1 MDNPRARAVREYVL
15 MPEQPGAHMQQ
26 AALFGQPSAHALAA
40 VVATI
45 QQHAESLEDTHV
57 VNAVA
62 LVSAIAAK
70 ADGSSECADCFP
82 EACACA
88 ETGLARL
95 VGQLAALE
103 GAALSISQ
111 RGQRGALEKLL
122 CQAISSAATDPPL
135 ARATIGALRRA
146 AGEESR
152 EGVETLGLRTQP
164 QQWTH
169 TPSSP
174 SLRPPIYDPNPG
186 SHPSCRELPSAA
198 PCSAVPRLLC
208 RGVPSELGL
217 LRASAPLLSAVRAH
231 MWKARPAVRCARPA
245 KAHLPIGRGL
255 PRLEAALG

>member
-1 MDNPRARAVREYVL
+1 MDHPRARAVREYVL

-26 AALFGQPSAHALAA
+26 AALFGHPYAHALAA

-45 QQHAESLEDTHV
+45 QQHAESLEDKHV

-88 ETGLARL
+88 EHGLARL

-164 QQWTH
+164 RTARTH
-169 TPSSP
+169 SPPSP
-174 SLRPPIYDPNPG
+174 NLRPEMYDPNPA
-186 SHPSCRELPSAA
+186 PSQAA
-198 PCSAVPRLLC
+198 ESSQPPPRARQC
-208 RGVPSELGL
+208 PGCCAAACQ
-217 LRASAPLLSAVRAH
+217 AS
-231 MWKARPAVRCARPA
+231 
-245 KAHLPIGRGL
+245 
-255 PRLEAALG
+255 

>member
-164 QQWTH
+164 HIQTH
-169 TPSSP
+169 IEPHTVDPHPIQPESTTPNLRSQSRTQPSYRVAAESSQA
-174 SLRPPIYDPNPG
+174 PPRARQCPG
-186 SHPSCRELPSAA
+186 CCAAACQASSACCEPA
-198 PCSAVPRLLC
+198 RRCSA
-208 RGVPSELGL
+208 PSEPTCGKQG
-217 LRASAPLLSAVRAH
+217 RQYAVPGQPKRIC
-231 MWKARPAVRCARPA
+231 R
-245 KAHLPIGRGL
+245 
-255 PRLEAALG
+255 

>member
-152 EGVETLGLRTQP
+152 EGVETLGLRRP
-164 QQWTH
+164 SHTH
-169 TPSSP
+169 SGPTPHP
-174 SLRPPIYDPNPG
+174 AQVYDPTSTIPIPHPAQLQRAPKRRPVLG
-186 SHPSCRELPSAA
+186 SA
-198 PCSAVPRLLC
+198 PAAVPR
-208 RGVPSELGL
+208 
-217 LRASAPLLSAVRAH
+217 RAKR
-231 MWKARPAVRCARPA
+231 ARPAARRRA
-245 KAHLPIGRGL
+245 AAHRRPSPCGKQGR
-255 PRLEAALG
+255 

>member
-1 MDNPRARAVREYVL
+1 MDHPRARAVREYVL

-26 AALFGQPSAHALAA
+26 AALFGQPSSHALAA

-164 QQWTH
+164 H
-169 TPSSP
+169 TVDPHPIQPKSTTPNLRSQSRTQPSYRVATES
-174 SLRPPIYDPNPG
+174 SQAPPRARQCPG
-186 SHPSCRELPSAA
+186 YCAA
-198 PCSAVPRLLC
+198 ACQ
-208 RGVPSELGL
+208 
-217 LRASAPLLSAVRAH
+217 AS
-231 MWKARPAVRCARPA
+231 
-245 KAHLPIGRGL
+245 
-255 PRLEAALG
+255 

>member
-1 MDNPRARAVREYVL
+1 MDHPRARAVREYVL

-26 AALFGQPSAHALAA
+26 AALFGQPSSHALAA

-152 EGVETLGLRTQP
+152 EGVETLGWRTQP
-164 QQWTH
+164 HTVDPHPIQPKSTTPNLQSQSRTQQ
-169 TPSSP
+169 
-174 SLRPPIYDPNPG
+174 
-186 SHPSCRELPSAA
+186 PSCREFPKPPPRARQCPGCCAAACQASSACCA
-198 PCSAVPRLLC
+198 PARRCSA
-208 RGVPSELGL
+208 PS
-217 LRASAPLLSAVRAH
+217 
-231 MWKARPAVRCARPA
+231 K
-245 KAHLPIGRGL
+245 PICGKQGR
-255 PRLEAALG
+255 

>member
-15 MPEQPGAHMQQ
+15 MPEQPGANMQQ
-26 AALFGQPSAHALAA
+26 AALFGQPSSHALAA

-88 ETGLARL
+88 ENGLARL
-95 VGQLAALE
+95 VSQLAALE

-135 ARATIGALRRA
+135 ARATMGALRRA

-152 EGVETLGLRTQP
+152 EGVETLGPQAHPQPTQSKLTTPSHTQP
-164 QQWTH
+164 NCRVLTR
-169 TPSSP
+169 
-174 SLRPPIYDPNPG
+174 RPVLG
-186 SHPSCRELPSAA
+186 SA
-198 PCSAVPRLLC
+198 PAAVPR
-208 RGVPSELGL
+208 
-217 LRASAPLLSAVRAH
+217 RA
-231 MWKARPAVRCARPA
+231 K
-245 KAHLPIGRGL
+245 
-255 PRLEAALG
+255 